1 MLQGGNLHAV
11 VMKICN
17 GEFAALPDDADSGL
31 VSMVSSM
38 LQKTP
43 ADRPTM
49 SAVSKQH
56 FVENYIT
63 KALPQVLQSSQVKL
77 SSPRIQC

>member
-17 GEFAALPDDADSGL
+17 GEFTALPDDADSGL

-38 LQKTP
+38 LQ
-43 ADRPTM
+43 
-49 SAVSKQH
+49 VSC
-56 FVENYIT
+56 
-63 KALPQVLQSSQVKL
+63 ALSHG
-77 SSPRIQC
+77 CG